1 MAEDQPPKSIGCLL
15 FPGFQALDLF
25 GPLDAL
31 NIISRTQ
38 PLSICLLSRTL
49 DPVSNIAPPSVPLP
63 ATASPTFGQS
73 VVPTHTLASHPP
85 LDVLLVPGGLGTRS
99 PDLEPEL
106 DFLRTVYPSLRYLIT
121 VCTGSGLAARAGVLD
136 GRQATTNKAAFA
148 TVAAW
153 GRSTRWIAQARWVVD
168 GNVWTSSGISAGLD
182 VTFAWIKHVWGEDVA
197 GEAAVRMEY
206 ERHLDA
212 SWDPFAAL
220 YGLVDQEVEK

>member
-1 MAEDQPPKSIGCLL
+1 MAGDQPPKSIGCLL
-15 FPGFQALDLF
+15 FPGFQALDVF

-31 NIISRTQ
+31 NTLSQTQ
-38 PLSICLLSRTL
+38 PLSLCLLSRTL
-49 DPVSNIAPPSVPLP
+49 DPVSTLVSTTLVPTNPRPSI
-63 ATASPTFGQS
+63 GQS

-85 LDVLLVPGGLGTRS
+85 LDVLLVPGGRGTRS
-99 PDLEPEL
+99 SDLGPEL

-121 VCTGSGLAARAGVLD
+121 VCTGSGLVARAGILD

-148 TVAAW
+148 NVATL
-153 GRSTRWIAQARWVVD
+153 GPHTRWIAQARWVID
-168 GNVWTSSGISAGLD
+168 GNVWTSAGVSAGID

-197 GEAAVRMEY
+197 GKVAVRMEY

-220 YGLVDQEVEK
+220 YGLEDQEVEK